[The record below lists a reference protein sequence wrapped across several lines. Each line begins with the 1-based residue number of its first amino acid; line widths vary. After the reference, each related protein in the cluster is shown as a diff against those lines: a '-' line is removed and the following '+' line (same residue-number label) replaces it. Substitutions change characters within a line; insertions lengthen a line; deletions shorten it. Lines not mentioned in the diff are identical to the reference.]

1 MRGDRVRCCDRRRA
15 QTAVERIDLNNV
27 TPGWEIRVA
36 PMRVDMTVHLDELL
50 RGLHQILV
58 AAADEIFGMLE
69 RPGMVQGQSII
80 LIEPAIARLAIPICC
95 RNDDDLLS
103 LARSAGCNAA
113 AIAQIVAGAASMRM
127 QAEAYAAGAEGL
139 MNRAPNADAVRSV
152 PKNSRKRMS
161 YNEDANEASG
171 LVRDEAA
178 DLERE
183 TADRGNQAIERTEPD
198 DGSDSPA
205 FEG

>member
-1 MRGDRVRCCDRRRA
+1 
-15 QTAVERIDLNNV
+15 
-27 TPGWEIRVA
+27 
-36 PMRVDMTVHLDELL
+36 
-50 RGLHQILV
+50 
-58 AAADEIFGMLE
+58 
-69 RPGMVQGQSII
+69 
-80 LIEPAIARLAIPICC
+80 
-95 RNDDDLLS
+95 
-103 LARSAGCNAA
+103 
-113 AIAQIVAGAASMRM
+113 
-127 QAEAYAAGAEGL
+127 
-139 MNRAPNADAVRSV
+139 MNRAPSADAVRSV

-205 FEG
+205 FEE